1 MSDTPVIHNI
11 IHLNGESTD
20 VPSRR
25 DPFLGLE
32 RERHPRAA
40 LVTAAQRHEL

>member
-32 RERHPRAA
+32 RERETSEGGAGHSGPK
-40 LVTAAQRHEL
+40 T